1 VIRPRAVLT
10 FKAVASYD
18 DIKSRALA
26 RDDSHVSKRIRYFLL
41 GSLVFTL
48 LVYATPF
55 PYGFLVGLPLIWLST
70 LVHEVGHGLTAAML
84 GGTFKQFVMYPDAS
98 GAASYFGF
106 LGPVRLALIAAGG
119 LVGPAIVAALG
130 FMVARKAKVAKIA
143 LLIGSVALV
152 LLTIVVVR
160 NGFGVGFVL
169 TLAALLALLGTRKN
183 PEVAQVAMV
192 FFSTQLAASVFSRG
206 DYLFTEYAETAQG
219 QMPSDVAQMAE
230 ALTGPYWLWGGFCGL
245 FSVLVLAIGM
255 WVFFRGFARPSWMR
269 RKPKPVAA

>member
-1 VIRPRAVLT
+1 MLT
-10 FKAVASYD
+10 FQAVASYD
-18 DIKSRALA
+18 DIKGRVQA
-26 RDDSHVSKRIRYFLL
+26 RDATQVSKRIRYFLL
-41 GSLVFTL
+41 GSLIFTL

-70 LVHEVGHGLTAAML
+70 LVHELGHGLTAAML

-119 LVGPAIVAALG
+119 LVGPAVVAAIG
-130 FMVARKAKVAKIA
+130 FMVARKANVAKIA
-143 LLIGSVALV
+143 LLVGAVALV

-169 TLAALLALLGTRKN
+169 SLAAVLALLGTRKN

-219 QMPSDVAQMAE
+219 QMPSDVAQMSE
-230 ALTGPYWLWGGFCGL
+230 ALAGPYWMWGGVCAL
-245 FSVLVLAIGM
+245 FSVLVLALGL
-255 WVFFRGFARPSWMR
+255 WVFFRGFARPSWLR
-269 RKPKPVAA
+269 SRKSKA